1 VSNPAPITLEQ
12 LFRFY
17 RVGLPHQ
24 MAAIT
29 MLEEDIRKN
38 GYDVAMRRNRPWFLV
53 WSQAG
58 KQDDA
63 TAPVSALPQQQGPAW
78 LPLAADI
85 VKEFEGLELTA
96 YPDPGTGGDP
106 WTIGW
111 GHTGPG
117 VAKGLRISE
126 EKAQA
131 WLAGDLETAADA
143 LFRLLP
149 MASKW
154 KPHQQAALISF
165 VFNVGAGALEES
177 TLQKR
182 LLAGEDPAAVIR
194 AELPR
199 WNKGGGGVLAGL
211 TRRRAAEVALFL
223 SGAAEQRP
231 LEDQRSWLQLTKTGR
246 RNSNGLELLNL
257 AYVVGGKAVRTLQVV
272 SGAPGH
278 QAFRKGVDS
287 RSGSMEPLPE
297 GRWGVSDIAWAGGRD
312 NYSANWGPGLG
323 PASVPLR
330 FLGPGSTE
338 RSAIEMHFDANHGTS
353 PGTAGCVGF
362 QSIADLQVFIGWL
375 RKTDPRDLFVD
386 WGLGTCP
393 KPA

>member
-12 LFRFY
+12 LFRFN
-17 RVGLPHQ
+17 RGLPHQ
-24 MAAIT
+24 LAAISE
-29 MLEEDIRKN
+29 LEDDIRQH
-38 GYDVAMRRNRPWFLV
+38 GYDAAMRRDRPWFAA

-58 KQDDA
+58 KQKEDA
-63 TAPVSALPQQQGPAW
+63 TAPALPQQQGPAW
-78 LPLAADI
+78 LPLAANI
-85 VKEFEGLELTA
+85 VKEFEGLELNA

-111 GHTGPG
+111 GHTGPE
-117 VAKGLRISE
+117 VMKGLRISQD
-126 EKAQA
+126 KAEA
-131 WLAGDLETAADA
+131 WLASDLKVAADGM
-143 LFRLLP
+143 FRLLP

-165 VFNVGAGALEES
+165 VFNCGAGALEES
-177 TLQKR
+177 TLRKR
-182 LLAGEDPAAVIR
+182 LLAGEDPAAVVR
-194 AELPR
+194 SELPR
-199 WNKGGGGVLAGL
+199 WNKGGGGVLEGL

-231 LEDQRSWLQLTKTGR
+231 QPDQRSWLTLVKAGR
-246 RNSNGLELLNL
+246 RNGNGLEVLKLSH
-257 AYVVGGKAVRTLQVV
+257 VVNGQAVASLQVV

-278 QAFRKGVDS
+278 QVFRKGVDS
-287 RSGSMEPLPE
+287 RSGSLEPLPE

-312 NYSANWGPGLG
+312 NYSASWGPGLG

-330 FLGPGSTE
+330 YLGPGSTD
-338 RSAIEMHFDANHGTS
+338 RSAIEMHFDANHGVA

-362 QSIADLQVFIGWL
+362 QSIADLQAFIAWL
-375 RKTDPRDLFVD
+375 RQTDPRDLFVD
-386 WGLGTCP
+386 WGLGSCP

>member
-1 VSNPAPITLEQ
+1 
-12 LFRFY
+12 
-17 RVGLPHQ
+17 

-29 MLEEDIRKN
+29 MLEEDIRQN
-38 GYDVAMRRNRPWFLV
+38 GYDVAMRRDRPWFLV

-58 KQDDA
+58 KQADT
-63 TAPVSALPQQQGPAW
+63 TAPALPQQQGPAW

-111 GHTGPG
+111 GHTGPE
-117 VAKGLRISE
+117 VVKGLRISE
-126 EKAQA
+126 DRAQA
-131 WLAGDLETAADA
+131 WLAGDLKTAADA
-143 LFRLLP
+143 VFRLLP

-154 KPHQQAALISF
+154 KPHRQAALISF
-165 VFNVGAGALEES
+165 VLNVGAGALEES
-177 TLQKR
+177 TLRKR

-231 LEDQRSWLQLTKTGR
+231 QEGQRSWLQLTKTGR
-246 RNSNGLELLNL
+246 RNGNGLELLDL
-257 AYVVGGKAVRTLQVV
+257 AYVVDGKAVGTLQVV

-287 RSGSMEPLPE
+287 RSGSLEPLPE

-312 NYSANWGPGLG
+312 NYNASWGPGLG

-330 FLGPGSTE
+330 FLGPATTE

-362 QSIADLQVFIGWL
+362 QSIADLQAFIGWL
-375 RKTDPRDLFVD
+375 RKSDPRDLFVD

>member
-1 VSNPAPITLEQ
+1 
-12 LFRFY
+12 
-17 RVGLPHQ
+17 
-24 MAAIT
+24 MAAIA

-38 GYDVAMRRNRPWFLV
+38 GYDVAMRRDRPWFLV

-58 KQDDA
+58 KQADT
-63 TAPVSALPQQQGPAW
+63 TAPALPQQQGPAW
-78 LPLAADI
+78 LPLAASI

-96 YPDPGTGGDP
+96 YSDPGTGGDP

-111 GHTGPG
+111 GHTGPE
-117 VAKGLRISE
+117 VVKGLRISE
-126 EKAQA
+126 DKAKA
-131 WLAGDLETAADA
+131 WLAGDLKIAADA
-143 LFRLLP
+143 VFRLLP

-165 VFNVGAGALEES
+165 VFNVGDGALEES
-177 TLQKR
+177 TLRKR

-211 TRRRAAEVALFL
+211 TRRRAAEVTLFL

-231 LEDQRSWLQLTKTGR
+231 QGDQRSWLQLTKTGR
-246 RNSNGLELLNL
+246 RNGNGLELLDL
-257 AYVVGGKAVRTLQVV
+257 AYVIGGRAVGTLQVV
-272 SGAPGH
+272 SGAQGH

-287 RSGSMEPLPE
+287 RSGSLEPLPE

-312 NYSANWGPGLG
+312 NYASSWGPGLG

-330 FLGPGSTE
+330 FLGPGSTQ
-338 RSAIEMHFDANHGTS
+338 RSAIEMHFDANQGAS

-362 QSIADLQVFIGWL
+362 RSIGDLKTFISWL
-375 RKTDPRDLFVD
+375 RATDPRDLFVD
-386 WGLGTCP
+386 WGLGSCP